1 MKRLALLSLLI
12 LTTSGCADPT
22 RVITNKPKSGEQ
34 KQKERE
40 QRRQE
45 DEASTEA
52 LKNFKITDHAGK
64 KTGQSNQRKEM
75 PPSPMGSKSKPAES
89 GSQTSSALETSST
102 QPEKK

>member
-1 MKRLALLSLLI
+1 MKRLAILLLLI

-22 RVITNKPKSGEQ
+22 RLITNKPKSGEQ
-34 KQKERE
+34 KQRERE

-45 DEASTEA
+45 DRASTEA

-64 KTGQSNQRKEM
+64 KTKQSSPKEE
-75 PPSPMGSKSKPAES
+75 PQPSSKDSQSKPAEN
-89 GSQTSSALETSST
+89 APETSST

>member
-1 MKRLALLSLLI
+1 MKKLGILLLLI

-22 RVITNKPKSGEQ
+22 RLITNKPKPNEQ

-45 DEASTEA
+45 DKAATEA
-52 LKNFKITDHAGK
+52 LKSFKISDHTDK
-64 KTGQSNQRKEM
+64 ETKQSISKEE
-75 PPSPMGSKSKPAES
+75 SRTSSKDSQYEPAEN
-89 GSQTSSALETSST
+89 TPENPST